1 MLPSEGASGDQKPP
15 SAQSWLGDELMT
27 EFSFPGSTQN
37 EQLLQD
43 YGALAPLAF
52 ILNVIS
58 AGQFL
63 QMNLP
68 EPPFFPAPTTSTR
81 YSIHICSGQSQGL
94 QGCILTKLWLTGHF
108 GDVPRQPSLA

>member
-15 SAQSWLGDELMT
+15 SAQSWLGDELMAK
-27 EFSFPGSTQN
+27 FSFPGSTQN

-68 EPPFFPAPTTSTR
+68 EPPFFSSPHHLYQIFYPHMLWPKPGPTGV
-81 YSIHICSGQSQGL
+81 HINQ
-94 QGCILTKLWLTGHF
+94 IVAYWPLW
-108 GDVPRQPSLA
+108 